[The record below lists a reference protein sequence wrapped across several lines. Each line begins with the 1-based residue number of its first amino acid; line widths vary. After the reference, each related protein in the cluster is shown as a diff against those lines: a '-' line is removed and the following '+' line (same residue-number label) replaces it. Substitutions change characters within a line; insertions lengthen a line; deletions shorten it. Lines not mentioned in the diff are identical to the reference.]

1 MTLLMKKISII
12 FLILLSSSSLSETYV
27 CSQELSRH
35 GSPGEIETV
44 TYERIGTSFLAN
56 SSYFYEIFFES
67 KSNLILSV
75 LFESTPVV
83 GIVFIDKDTKEWGL
97 TLVSMEELS
106 KHPPYPNTYGKCT
119 LVK

>member
-1 MTLLMKKISII
+1 MKKLVLTFLI
-12 FLILLSSSSLSETYV
+12 FLSTSSLSENYI
-27 CSQELSRH
+27 CSHELSKFNR
-35 GSPGEIETV
+35 PGEIETV

>member
-1 MTLLMKKISII
+1 MKKILI
-12 FLILLSSSSLSETYV
+12 FLIFLSTSSLSENYI
-27 CSQELSRH
+27 CSHELSRFDR
-35 GSPGEIETV
+35 SGEIETV
-44 TYERIGTSFLAN
+44 TYERIGTYFLVN

-75 LFESTPVV
+75 LYESTPVV

>member
-1 MTLLMKKISII
+1 MKKILI
-12 FLILLSSSSLSETYV
+12 FLIFLSTSSLSENYI
-27 CSQELSRH
+27 CSHELSRFDR
-35 GSPGEIETV
+35 SGEIETV
-44 TYERIGTSFLAN
+44 TYERIGTSFLVNN
-56 SSYFYEIFFES
+56 SYLTEIFFES

-75 LFESTPVV
+75 LFEFDPAL